1 MIEVLERYI
10 EFVTTIVLVAVA
22 ATITVVLVSQCA
34 TPIVELTDDKSM
46 VPSTGVQ
53 EWEEHTLYGRDLLLM
68 LINLDLMSPYPKA
81 IRINDTPVLRIDNSF
96 IMYKMRNVA
105 TIYASSGQYK
115 LSTMLDWEITNI
127 DYVYSGEGAPYIQY
141 TLEDVA

>member
-81 IRINDTPVLRIDNSF
+81 IRINDTDVLRIDNSF

-105 TIYASSGQYK
+105 TIYASSGPYK